1 MARFDRFQFLR
12 QGGLARR
19 KPADPPANLP
29 LPYSW
34 ILTNVLAIGPMP
46 RLPSHWQQL
55 EEAGFRSRF
64 SCCYPDEEQL
74 CPIPSHWQSDSVA
87 LPDHREQEELQSEK
101 LQLALDRAEIL
112 LREQAPV
119 YLHCLAGRERSS
131 LVAVGLTARQRGMDV
146 FAALDW
152 VRRCHP
158 AASPI
163 YGHLDVLDQVLRAAK
178 SQENN
183 P

>member
-1 MARFDRFQFLR
+1 MGRFDRFLRPGGFLQRR
-12 QGGLARR
+12 QAAPP
-19 KPADPPANLP
+19 PADAP

-46 RLPSHWQQL
+46 RQPSHWEQL
-55 EEAGFRSRF
+55 ESAGFRARF
-64 SCCYPDEEQL
+64 SCCYPDEEKL
-74 CPIPSHWQSDSVA
+74 SPVPSHWRTESVA
-87 LPDHREQEELQSEK
+87 LPDHREQEELQPER
-101 LQLALDRAEIL
+101 LRLALDRAESL
-112 LREQAPV
+112 LVQQGPV
-119 YLHCLAGRERSS
+119 YLHCFAGRERSA

-163 YGHLDVLDQVLRAAK
+163 YGQLDVLDQILRT
-178 SQENN
+178 
-183 P
+183 

>member
-1 MARFDRFQFLR
+1 MARFDRFLR
-12 QGGLARR
+12 KGSFLARR
-19 KPADPPANLP
+19 KPAEPPQDLP

-34 ILTNVLAIGPMP
+34 VLTNLLAIGPMP

-55 EEAGFRSRF
+55 EEAGFRARF
-64 SCCYPDEEQL
+64 SCCYPEEEQL
-74 CPIPSHWQSDSVA
+74 SPVPSHWTSESVA
-87 LPDHREQEELQSEK
+87 LPDHREQEELDPERLK
-101 LQLALDRAEIL
+101 LALDRSESL

-119 YLHCLAGRERSS
+119 YLHCFAGRERSA
-131 LVAVGLTARQRGMDV
+131 LVAVGLTARQRNMDV

-163 YGHLDVLDQVLRAAK
+163 YGQLDVLDQVLRAEK
-178 SQENN
+178 DQQ
-183 P
+183 PTT